1 MGEDYLSNIKMG
13 NVFSSPIM
21 KQLFSFSA
29 SGKPKS
35 LNTTVSIRSGV
46 SELLVYSGNTDI
58 ILIIISYTSSCQFD
72 CSLIK
77 NIKNRATRR
86 ISSISKIFFTSHKLR
101 EGRVK
106 KGEGIRVREEMFG
119 VSVAESSFLEVPNRT
134 IGQPSMSNF
143 FPQRHTQKH
152 T

>member
-58 ILIIISYTSSCQFD
+58 ILIIISYTSSCQSD

-86 ISSISKIFFTSHKLR
+86 ISSISKIFYESQVKR
-101 EGRVK
+101 GKSEEGRRN
-106 KGEGIRVREEMFG
+106 KGEGRDVW
-119 VSVAESSFLEVPNRT
+119 SVCCRKLISRSP
-134 IGQPSMSNF
+134 
-143 FPQRHTQKH
+143 
-152 T
+152 